1 MVSLLCRFP
10 CSVLQ
15 RKELRSVYFLIFIEQ
30 PWSCLSFV
38 LSLKEGSHRSIVFLL
53 GMLTVNRALTLPLEL
68 EVTMRVYSVV

>member
-1 MVSLLCRFP
+1 MPIPLFCFAKKGAKVCILS
-10 CSVLQ
+10 
-15 RKELRSVYFLIFIEQ
+15 IFIEQ